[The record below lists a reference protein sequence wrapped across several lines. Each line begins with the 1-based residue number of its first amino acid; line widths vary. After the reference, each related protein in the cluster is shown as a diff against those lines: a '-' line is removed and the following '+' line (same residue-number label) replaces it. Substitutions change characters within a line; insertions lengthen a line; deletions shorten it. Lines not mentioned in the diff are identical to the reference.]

1 MRFSELTPG
10 KVFHAGPR
18 AVTEREIIE
27 FATRYDP
34 QPFHI
39 DRELAAASGWGGLIG
54 SGWMTCAIAMRL
66 AVDLIL
72 KDSESIGSP
81 GVEELRWENPVRP
94 GDQLMLAITVLESRL
109 SASRPLGIVRWR
121 WDLTNQ
127 ANKRVLHLTATGFF
141 NLAASSQSL
150 SES

>member
-18 AVTEREIIE
+18 AVTERETIE

-34 QPFHI
+34 QPFHV
-39 DRELAAASGWGGLIG
+39 DRELAAASSWGGLIG

-81 GVEELRWENPVRP
+81 GVEEVRWENPVRP

-109 SASRPLGIVRWR
+109 STSRPLGIVRWR
-121 WDLTNQ
+121 WELTNQ
-127 ANKRVLHLTATGFF
+127 ANKRVLHLTATSFF

>member
-1 MRFSELTPG
+1 MSCYEGTLDDQG
-10 KVFHAGPR
+10 N
-18 AVTEREIIE
+18 
-27 FATRYDP
+27 
-34 QPFHI
+34 
-39 DRELAAASGWGGLIG
+39 AA
-54 SGWMTCAIAMRL
+54 
-66 AVDLIL
+66 L
-72 KDSESIGSP
+72 KTNF